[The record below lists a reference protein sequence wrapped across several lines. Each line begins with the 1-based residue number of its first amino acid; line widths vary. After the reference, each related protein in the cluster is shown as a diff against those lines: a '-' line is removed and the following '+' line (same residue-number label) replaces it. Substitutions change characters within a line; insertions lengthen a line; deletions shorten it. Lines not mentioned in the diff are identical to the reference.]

1 MIDFKKLSDPT
12 YLDEQRAA
20 REAEEKA
27 REALDAVQREQ
38 IQRCLDNY
46 DSLPQ
51 KEREFVLSCR
61 IRTGRWLPLTEKQ
74 SQWLSDIAARF
85 TETKGGAV

>member
-1 MIDFKKLSDPT
+1 MIDFKKLSDPA
-12 YLDEQRAA
+12 YQAEQRAE

-27 REALDAVQREQ
+27 REALDALQREQ

-46 DSLPQ
+46 DSLPH

-61 IRTGRWLPLTEKQ
+61 TRTGLWLPLTEKQ
-74 SQWLSDIAARF
+74 ANWLSAIAARF
-85 TETKGGAV
+85 TEAKGGAS